1 MESILDWNHLCGSMR
16 NHGLMKSIANL
27 LFEAKMLKE
36 IPRSGFHFLG
46 AGKESVAEHSFS
58 TAFVALVM
66 SQLEPNI
73 DALKLISMC
82 LVHDLPEARI
92 GDLNTVQKKYVCAD
106 DTKAVEDMT
115 NDLPF
120 GPLLADLIREFNE
133 AATPEAKLAKDAD
146 QLGLILELKQLNDN
160 GFFPANQWLE
170 NVLKRLQTTT
180 GKAIAAGIMDTHH
193 DAWWLDK
200 GIDTLPINH

>member
-1 MESILDWNHLCGSMR
+1 M
-16 NHGLMKSIANL
+16 MKSIANI

-58 TAFVALVM
+58 TTFVAFVM
-66 SQLEPNI
+66 SQLEPDI

-92 GDLNTVQKKYVCAD
+92 GDLNAVQKNYVRAD
-106 DTKAVEDMT
+106 DAKAVEDMT

-120 GPLLADLIREFNE
+120 GAKLADLIREFNE
-133 AATPEAKLAKDAD
+133 AATAEAKLAKDAD
-146 QLGLILELKQLNDN
+146 QLGLILELKQLSDT
-160 GFFPANQWLE
+160 GFSAANQWLE
-170 NVLKRLQTTT
+170 NVLARLQTKT
-180 GKAIAAGIMDTHH
+180 GRTVAAWIMDTRH

-200 GIDTLPINH
+200 GIDRLPINQ